1 MKKMIF
7 FLAMALLIVGATAYA
22 DLVTIVEL
30 NIVNDTGALVD
41 KIEVAPEYAPN
52 DWVEVPI
59 RSWVIRSGETYRMQF
74 REFGDY
80 ASDIF
85 HIRLRDDQGRTY
97 VRRDQD
103 LVHTSTVRFT
113 ADNRN

>member
-1 MKKMIF
+1 MKKMMVFSVIAF
-7 FLAMALLIVGATAYA
+7 LIVGISAYG

-30 NIVNDTGALVD
+30 NIVNDTGAMVD
-41 KIEVAPEYAPN
+41 KIEVAPEYAPE

-59 RSWVIRSGETYRMQF
+59 STWVIRAGETYRMQF

-85 HIRLRDDQGRTY
+85 NIRLRDDQGHTY

-103 LVHTSTVRFT
+103 LVHTATVRFT
-113 ADNRN
+113 SEHRD